1 MMLSVATGLCP
12 KRCWGILSYK
22 SRCTIEPTF
31 LFALKGFYDIIQM
44 GNMRSP
50 FIVRATFVYNL
61 YPVTDNPLENILMIP

>member
-1 MMLSVATGLCP
+1 
-12 KRCWGILSYK
+12 
-22 SRCTIEPTF
+22 
-31 LFALKGFYDIIQM
+31 M